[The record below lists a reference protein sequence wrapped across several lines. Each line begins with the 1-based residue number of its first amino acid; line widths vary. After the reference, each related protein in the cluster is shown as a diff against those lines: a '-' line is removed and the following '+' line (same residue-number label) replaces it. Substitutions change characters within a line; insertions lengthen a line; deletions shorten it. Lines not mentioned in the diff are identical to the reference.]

1 MFGISFKTIRYFF
14 AVCLVCCCQHR
25 ATNLDELSSKESL
38 MKSEPVFESY
48 LALEYL
54 NFARKLKN
62 VKDFKNSEYFAQK
75 GLDTFMRKDVIP
87 ENPLN
92 FSTDNSQV
100 KEMIFMQ
107 KRLEEI
113 NSIPSLRVNLPIQLA
128 HLHYLFDCWISKESS
143 AIFVSEDLAYC
154 KTTFSKLM
162 EEIENYYYQTKKDK
176 TQKTE
181 IIEAKF
187 DRFEINFDIQSSN
200 INDKETE
207 QLLKV
212 INHLKKFKGEYS
224 IILVGNADDNKDNLL
239 NQNLI
244 RDRINTVKNYLLA
257 NGVIDY
263 QISVNYD
270 GEDLPD
276 IVTSDS
282 QNYKI
287 NRNVAIYILNQGK
300 ENASPYPLPLLQN
313 LYLKKQINQGKE
325 KRGLKN

>member
-1 MFGISFKTIRYFF
+1 MFRISFKTIKYFF
-14 AVCLVCCCQHR
+14 ALWLVCCCQHQI
-25 ATNLDELSSKESL
+25 TNLEELSSKESL

-54 NFARKLKN
+54 NFARKLRN
-62 VKDFKNSEYFAQK
+62 VKDFKNSEYFAKK
-75 GLDTFMRKDVIP
+75 GLNTFMRKDVIP
-87 ENPLN
+87 ENPIN
-92 FSTDNSQV
+92 FATDNTQI
-100 KEMIFMQ
+100 KEMVFMQ

-113 NSIPSLRVNLPIQLA
+113 NSIPALRVNLPIQLA
-128 HLHYLFDCWISKESS
+128 HLHYLYDCWISKESS

-154 KTTFSKLM
+154 KTTFSKLL
-162 EEIENYYYQTKKDK
+162 EEIENYYHDTKKDK
-176 TQKTE
+176 TVKTQ
-181 IIEAKF
+181 IIETKF

-207 QLLKV
+207 QLSKI
-212 INHLKKFKGEYS
+212 INYLKKFKGEYS

-270 GEDLPD
+270 GENLPD
-276 IVTSDS
+276 LVTSDS
-282 QNYKI
+282 LNYKL
-287 NRNVAIYILNQGK
+287 NRNVAIYIINQGK
-300 ENASPYPLPLLQN
+300 ENASSYPLPLLQN
-313 LYLKKQINQGKE
+313 LYLKEQIAQAKE
-325 KRGLKN
+325 KRGLK

>member
-1 MFGISFKTIRYFF
+1 MFRISFKTIKYFF
-14 AVCLVCCCQHR
+14 TLWLLCCCQHQI
-25 ATNLDELSSKESL
+25 TYLEELSSKESL

-54 NFARKLKN
+54 NFARKLRN
-62 VKDFKNSEYFAQK
+62 VKDFKNSEYFAKK
-75 GLDTFMRKDVIP
+75 GLNTFMRKDVIP
-87 ENPLN
+87 ENPIN
-92 FSTDNSQV
+92 FATDNSQI

-113 NSIPSLRVNLPIQLA
+113 NSITTLRVNLPIQLA
-128 HLHYLFDCWISKESS
+128 HLHYLYDCWISKESS
-143 AIFVSEDLAYC
+143 SAFISEDLAYC

-162 EEIENYYYQTKKDK
+162 TEMENYYYQTKKDK
-176 TQKTE
+176 TVKTE
-181 IIEAKF
+181 FIEAKF
-187 DRFEINFDIQSSN
+187 ERFEINFDIQSSN
-200 INDKETE
+200 ISDKETD
-207 QLLKV
+207 QLTKV

-270 GEDLPD
+270 GENLPD
-276 IVTSDS
+276 LVTNDS
-282 QNYKI
+282 LNYKL
-287 NRNVAIYILNQGK
+287 NRNVAIYVINQGK
-300 ENASPYPLPLLQN
+300 ENASSYPLPLLQN
-313 LYLKKQINQGKE
+313 LYLKEQIAQAKE
-325 KRGLKN
+325 KRGLK